1 MGNGPTPTVTRISPG
16 VYTFRIEGLGTACVF
31 PQLTSVASE
40 VAMGFGGGFCFG
52 GGVETT
58 VAFADR
64 QDHGWSYLLVGTGGS
79 ASAQSKSQSVPLPGS

>member
-1 MGNGPTPTVTRISPG
+1 
-16 VYTFRIEGLGTACVF
+16 
-31 PQLTSVASE
+31 
-40 VAMGFGGGFCFG
+40 MGFGGGFCFG

-79 ASAQSKSQSVPLPGS
+79 ASAQSKSQSVPLPGG